1 MSWVMVTVMVMR
13 EAMREGLGLIRGL
26 TPIRT
31 RMWTR
36 ARERMR
42 MRTMIVLM
50 SCGLGLDRSTRIE

>member
-1 MSWVMVTVMVMR
+1 MSWVMVRVMR
-13 EAMREGLGLIRGL
+13 EVLGLILGL

-36 ARERMR
+36 AREREQ

-50 SCGLGLDRSTRIE
+50 GTGLERSTWIE

>member
-1 MSWVMVTVMVMR
+1 MSGVMVMVMR
-13 EAMREGLGLIRGL
+13 EALGLIRGL

-36 ARERMR
+36 ARERERMW

-50 SCGLGLDRSTRIE
+50 GCGPGPERSTRIE